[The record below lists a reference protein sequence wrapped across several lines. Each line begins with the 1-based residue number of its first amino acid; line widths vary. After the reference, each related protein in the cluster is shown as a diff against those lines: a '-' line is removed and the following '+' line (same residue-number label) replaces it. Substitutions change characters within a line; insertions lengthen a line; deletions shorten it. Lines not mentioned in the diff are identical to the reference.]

1 MIYYSTWKE
10 ACNSVS
16 QKTPPSDIL
25 KGREIGRK
33 IFNITI
39 PRLPPPLNDTLI
51 CLDYI
56 TNNNILALR
65 QHWRQKRIQKHILLE
80 WYSGIPDS
88 MKQRAQKMIKKAK
101 LYEWKAQ
108 YRRDEAELLDAAAEK
123 IRLEAQKIL
132 LKLEI
137 KK

>member
-16 QKTPPSDIL
+16 QTTPSSDIL

-39 PRLPPPLNDTLI
+39 PRLPPLNDTLI

-56 TNNNILALR
+56 TTNNILALR
-65 QHWRQKRIQKHILLE
+65 QHWRQKRIQKHNDGTGAKSTRGRKWRLLYAEVYFSRSEAMSRE
-80 WYSGIPDS
+80 WYLKRNHEFRKLVRPD
-88 MKQRAQKMIKKAK
+88 
-101 LYEWKAQ
+101 
-108 YRRDEAELLDAAAEK
+108 
-123 IRLEAQKIL
+123 
-132 LKLEI
+132 
-137 KK
+137 

>member
-1 MIYYSTWKE
+1 
-10 ACNSVS
+10 
-16 QKTPPSDIL
+16 
-25 KGREIGRK
+25 
-33 IFNITI
+33 
-39 PRLPPPLNDTLI
+39 
-51 CLDYI
+51 
-56 TNNNILALR
+56 
-65 QHWRQKRIQKHILLE
+65 
-80 WYSGIPDS
+80 

-108 YRRDEAELLDAAAEK
+108 YRRHEAELLDAAAEK